1 MKQYRI
7 IINRSTIIVY
17 ANSIE
22 EAEIKAKFFN

>member
-7 IINRSTIIVY
+7 IIDRSTVIVY

-22 EAEIKAKFFN
+22 EAQIKALIFK